1 MHRDR
6 AVEKTLIVGTILMAV
21 VVLAVHLIPPFQAGN
36 LFPVAA
42 TLAGGLTGFLFARA
56 AREAPPG
63 RRLTRGAAIAGL
75 TGALGALGFSA
86 LGYLPLQNLLIA
98 GLTNAVAGA
107 VGAALAPLVT
117 RVRGGPP
124 LPSGRKPA

>member
-6 AVEKTLIVGTILMAV
+6 AVEKTLIVGTVLMVV
-21 VVLAVHLIPPFQAGN
+21 VVLTVHLVPAFQAGN

-42 TLAGGLTGFLFARA
+42 SLAGALTGFLFARA

-86 LGYLPLQNLLIA
+86 LGYLPIQNLLIA

-107 VGAALAPLVT
+107 VGAGLSSLVT
-117 RVRGGPP
+117 RARGGPP
-124 LPSGRKPA
+124 LPSGRGSA